1 MRLQDLF
8 EKYDVTKRIIV
19 LVKDEGFDLR
29 TMTNYFEPI
38 VSYHNLSWRK
48 LSKVLV
54 LSIPCQRDVNIAM
67 FVVTCMKFPLN

>member
-29 TMTNYFEPI
+29 TMTI
-38 VSYHNLSWRK
+38 ILNLLLVITIKSWRK